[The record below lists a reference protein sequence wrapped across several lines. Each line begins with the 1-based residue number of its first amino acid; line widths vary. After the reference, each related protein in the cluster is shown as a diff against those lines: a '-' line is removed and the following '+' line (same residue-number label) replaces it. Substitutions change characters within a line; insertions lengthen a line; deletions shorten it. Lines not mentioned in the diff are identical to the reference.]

1 MSQPAQQQNVPGTE
15 ADLDPLADH
24 GEHSY
29 VGSGRLTGK
38 IALITGAD
46 SGIGKAVAIA
56 YAREGAD
63 VAIAYL
69 SEHDDARDTARWVEE
84 AGRRAI
90 LLPGDLS
97 DPATCRR
104 IVAETTEQLGGLD
117 ILISNAAFQM
127 YRDDITDIP
136 DEEWDFTLATN
147 LSAYFHLAKAAV
159 PLLKPGSAIIA
170 TSSIQSDSP
179 TPQLLPYAMTKAGMA
194 SMTASLAQMLGERGI
209 RVNAVAPG
217 PIWTPLI
224 PSTMPAEVVESFGGD
239 TPLGRP
245 GQPAELA
252 AAYVL
257 LGSDEGSY
265 ISGAVLPV
273 TGGKPILGA

>member
-1 MSQPAQQQNVPGTE
+1 MGQPAQQQDVPGTE
-15 ADLDPLADH
+15 AALEPRADH
-24 GEHSY
+24 GEESY
-29 VGSGRLTGK
+29 TGSGRLSGK
-38 IALITGAD
+38 RALITGAD

-63 VAIAYL
+63 VAISYL
-69 SEHDDARDTARWVEE
+69 SEDEDAQDTARWVEK
-84 AGRRAI
+84 AGRRAV

-104 IVAETTEQLGGLD
+104 VVAQAAEELGGLD
-117 ILISNAAFQM
+117 ILVSNAAFQM
-127 YRDDITDIP
+127 YREDIADIP
-136 DEEWDFTLATN
+136 DEEWDFTVATN
-147 LSAYFHLAKAAV
+147 LGAYFHLAKAAV
-159 PLLKPGSAIIA
+159 PLMKPGSAIIA

-179 TPQLLPYAMTKAGMA
+179 SPQLLPYAMTKAGIA

-224 PSTMPAEVVESFGGD
+224 PATMPPEKVEAFGED

-252 AAYVL
+252 PAYVL

>member
-1 MSQPAQQQNVPGTE
+1 MSQPAQKQNVPGTE
-15 ADLDPLADH
+15 AQLEPLADH
-24 GEHSY
+24 GEQSY
-29 VGSGRLTGK
+29 VGSGRLHGK

-69 SEHDDARDTARWVEE
+69 SEHEDARDTARWVEE

-97 DPATCRR
+97 DPVTCRR
-104 IVAETTEQLGGLD
+104 VVSETAEQLGGLD

-179 TPQLLPYAMTKAGMA
+179 TPQLLPYAMTKAGIA

-224 PSTMPAEVVESFGGD
+224 PSTMPADVVESFGED

-252 AAYVL
+252 PAYVL